1 MTELWRSEFGG
12 QEERSRRVCK
22 DDMRLQ
28 APYRIH
34 ILKILKRFD
43 EECSAAEFVATLSC
57 SRGAARYRETN
68 NSDPLCQIF

>member
-1 MTELWRSEFGG
+1 MEELQSSEFGG
-12 QEERSRRVCK
+12 HEERSRRDCK
-22 DDMRLQ
+22 DGMRLQ

-34 ILKILKRFD
+34 ILKFLKRFD

-68 NSDPLCQIF
+68 NLDPLCQIF